1 MDRAPLGNCPVMPL
15 ILAGLPLILQGL
27 LVTVT
32 ISLAVLLLG
41 TLLGIVGSLSLLY
54 GANVLRWCVRI
65 YVDVC
70 RSIPHLVMI
79 FAIFYGLPALG
90 LQVPAIVA
98 GILALGLF
106 CGAHMSEIFR
116 GGVESIP
123 HGQMDAA
130 KSIGLTFAQ
139 RLRQVIFPQA
149 LGRILPAWVNTAVE
163 IVKSSSLVSL
173 VSVVD
178 LTMAIQQ
185 IVGRTREALLF
196 YAVAAALY
204 FAINF
209 TLSITG
215 RRLEKKF
222 AHG

>member
-1 MDRAPLGNCPVMPL
+1 MIDLVLSCMPL
-15 ILAGLPLILQGL
+15 ILRGLTITL
-27 LVTVT
+27 LV
-32 ISLAVLLLG
+32 SLAVLLLG
-41 TLLGIVGSLSLLY
+41 TLLGIGGGLSLLH
-54 GANVLRWCVRI
+54 GARPLRLFVRI

-70 RSIPHLVMI
+70 RGIPHLVLI
-79 FAIFYGLPALG
+79 FAIFYGFPALG
-90 LQVPAIVA
+90 LQVSAVVA

-106 CGAHMSEIFR
+106 CGAHMSEIIR
-116 GGVESIP
+116 GGLDSIP
-123 HGQMDAA
+123 RGQSDAA
-130 KSIGLTFAQ
+130 KALGLTFLQ
-139 RLRQVIFPQA
+139 RLRHVLFPQA
-149 LGRILPAWVNTAVE
+149 VGRILPAWVNTAVE

-204 FAINF
+204 FVINF
-209 TLSITG
+209 TLSVTG
-215 RRLEKKF
+215 RRLERKF

>member
-1 MDRAPLGNCPVMPL
+1 MIDLVLSCMPL
-15 ILAGLPLILQGL
+15 ILRGLTITL
-27 LVTVT
+27 LV
-32 ISLAVLLLG
+32 SLAVLLLG
-41 TLLGIVGSLSLLY
+41 TLLGIGGGLSLLH
-54 GANVLRWCVRI
+54 GARPLRLLVRI

-70 RSIPHLVMI
+70 RGIPHLVLI
-79 FAIFYGLPALG
+79 FAIFYGFPALG
-90 LQVPAIVA
+90 LQVSAVVA

-106 CGAHMSEIFR
+106 CGAHMSEIIR
-116 GGVESIP
+116 GGLDSIP
-123 HGQMDAA
+123 RGQSDAA
-130 KSIGLTFAQ
+130 KALGLTFFQ
-139 RLRQVIFPQA
+139 RLRHVLFPQA

-209 TLSITG
+209 TLSVTG
-215 RRLEKKF
+215 RRLERKF

>member
-1 MDRAPLGNCPVMPL
+1 MTELVLVGFPL
-15 ILAGLPLILQGL
+15 IASGL
-27 LVTVT
+27 LVTVMV
-32 ISLAVLLLG
+32 SVAVLLLG
-41 TLLGIVGSLSLLY
+41 TLLGIGGGLALLY
-54 GANVLRWCVRI
+54 GAAPLRWLVRI
-65 YVDVC
+65 YVDIC
-70 RSIPHLVMI
+70 RGIPQLVLI

-90 LQVPAIVA
+90 VQLSAIVA
-98 GILALGLF
+98 GILALSLF
-106 CGAHMSEIFR
+106 CGAHMSEIVR
-116 GGVESIP
+116 GGVDSLP
-123 HGQMDAA
+123 RGQTDAA
-130 KSIGLTFAQ
+130 KALGLTFSA
-139 RLRQVIFPQA
+139 RLRHVIFPQA
-149 LGRILPAWVNTAVE
+149 VRRILPAWVNTAVE

-209 TLSITG
+209 SLSMMG
-215 RRLEKKF
+215 RRLENRL

>member
-1 MDRAPLGNCPVMPL
+1 MMELILASAPL
-15 ILAGLPLILQGL
+15 ILRGL
-27 LVTVT
+27 LVTVMV
-32 ISLAVLLLG
+32 SVAVLLLG
-41 TLLGIVGSLSLLY
+41 TLLGIGGGLSLLY
-54 GANVLRWCVRI
+54 GAQPLRWFVRV
-65 YVDVC
+65 YVDVS
-70 RSIPHLVMI
+70 RGIPQLVLI

-90 LQVPAIVA
+90 LQVSAIAA
-98 GILALGLF
+98 GILALSLF
-106 CGAHMSEIFR
+106 CGAHMSEIIR
-116 GGVESIP
+116 GGVVSIP
-123 HGQMDAA
+123 RGQTDAA
-130 KSIGLTFAQ
+130 KGIGLTFLQ
-139 RLRQVIFPQA
+139 RLRHVIFPQA

-209 TLSITG
+209 TLSLMG
-215 RRLEKKF
+215 RRLERSF
-222 AHG
+222 ALG

>member
-1 MDRAPLGNCPVMPL
+1 MMEL
-15 ILAGLPLILQGL
+15 ILVSLPLILRGL

-32 ISLAVLLLG
+32 VSVAVVLLG
-41 TLLGIVGSLSLLY
+41 TLLGIGGGLSLLY
-54 GANVLRWCVRI
+54 AAKPVRWLTRF

-70 RSIPHLVMI
+70 RGIPQLVLI

-90 LQVPAIVA
+90 LQVSAIVA
-98 GILALGLF
+98 GILALSLF
-106 CGAHMSEIFR
+106 CGAHMSEIIR
-116 GGVESIP
+116 GGVDSIP
-123 HGQMDAA
+123 RGQTDAA
-130 KSIGLTFAQ
+130 RAIGLTFVQ
-139 RLRQVIFPQA
+139 RLHLVIVPQA
-149 LGRILPAWVNTAVE
+149 MGRILPAWVNTAVE

-209 TLSITG
+209 TLSSMG
-215 RRLEKKF
+215 RRLERRF

>member
-1 MDRAPLGNCPVMPL
+1 MIELIGAGFPLVL
-15 ILAGLPLILQGL
+15 RGL
-27 LVTVT
+27 LVTIT
-32 ISLAVLLLG
+32 IALAVLMLG
-41 TLLGIVGSLSLLY
+41 TVLGVCGSVLLLY
-54 GANVLRWCVRI
+54 GSKGLRWCVRI

-70 RSIPHLVMI
+70 RGIPHLVLI
-79 FAIFYGLPALG
+79 FAIFYGFPALG
-90 LQVPAIVA
+90 LQLPAIMA

-116 GGVESIP
+116 GGIESIP
-123 HGQMDAA
+123 RGQMDAA
-130 KSIGLTFAQ
+130 KSIGLNFVQ
-139 RLRQVIFPQA
+139 RLRYVIVPQA
-149 LGRILPAWVNTAVE
+149 LGRILPAWINTAVE

-196 YAVAAALY
+196 YAVAAVLY

-209 TLSITG
+209 SLSLTG
-215 RRLEKKF
+215 RHLEKRVS
-222 AHG
+222 HG